1 MQYVIR
7 TVECRNGIFEKT
19 KFPVNIEPT
28 ERRTREQRREIDR
41 AAKNTGSA
49 KRNFARLLNHNF
61 AVGDKHITL
70 DLSDKGMDRV
80 RARADKLRAK
90 LQVDGAAMDDKD
102 LMHRA
107 METEAENLNRRVLR
121 ACRSAGVDY
130 MYACAVSDMTDAED
144 IDHTARLHI
153 HMVVNRAA
161 AEIVA
166 KKWEMMGAATA
177 ETLSAWT
184 SGGVEDWTRLA
195 TYIIGQSRAVGT
207 GKRYTIS
214 RNLQK
219 PPHKDRVAVRPDALL
234 RAPSGCVLLEQSA
247 YIPGRPQ
254 YIRYIRPRYAPPPD
268 DGEDAG

>member
-7 TVECRNGIFEKT
+7 TVECKNGIFEKT

-41 AAKNTGSA
+41 AAKNTGTA
-49 KRNFARLLNHNF
+49 KRNFARLLNNNF
-61 AVGDKHITL
+61 VPGDKHITL
-70 DLSDKGMDRV
+70 DLSDKGLGRV
-80 RARADKLRAK
+80 RARADKISAKKRAK
-90 LQVDGAAMDDKD
+90 GEVMDDKD
-102 LMHRA
+102 LLHRA

-121 ACRSAGVDY
+121 ACRSAGIEY
-130 MYACAVSDMTDAED
+130 MYACVVSDMTDAED
-144 IDHTARLHI
+144 SEHTARLHI
-153 HMVVNRAA
+153 HMVVNESA

-166 KKWEMMGAATA
+166 QKWETMGAATI
-177 ETLSAWT
+177 ETLSAWA

-195 TYIIGQSRAVGT
+195 TYIIGQSRVVGS
-207 GKRYTIS
+207 GKRYTVS
-214 RNLQK
+214 RNLKK

-268 DGEDAG
+268 EEDAE